1 MEDLTAKIRRFLYS
15 GSGSGDG
22 DGSGSGYGSGDGDGS
37 GSGDGY
43 GDGYGSGDGDG
54 SGSGDGYGD
63 GHGYGSGHG
72 SGDGDGSGH
81 GSGDGDGSGHGSG
94 YGDGIKTFNGETV
107 YLIDGVP
114 TILRHVSGDYAA
126 GFILLEDLT
135 LKACFVARAGEFYA
149 HGVTLREAMEEAR
162 EKYEDNLP
170 EEERIRRFME
180 RYPTLDTIVACRDL
194 FEWHHTLTGSCKMGR
209 TEFVNARGID
219 VEHDTMSVANFIR
232 LTENAYGGETIQRL
246 KETYDQKTQ
255 EQ

>member
-1 MEDLTAKIRRFLYS
+1 M
-15 GSGSGDG
+15 
-22 DGSGSGYGSGDGDGS
+22 
-37 GSGDGY
+37 
-43 GDGYGSGDGDG
+43 
-54 SGSGDGYGD
+54 
-63 GHGYGSGHG
+63 
-72 SGDGDGSGH
+72 
-81 GSGDGDGSGHGSG
+81 
-94 YGDGIKTFNGETV
+94 

-126 GFILLEDLT
+126 GFTLLEDLT

-149 HGVTLREAMEEAR
+149 HGATLREAMEEAQ

-180 RYPTLDTIVACRDL
+180 TYPTLDTIAACRDL

-232 LTENAYGGETIQRL
+232 LTENAFGGETIKKM
-246 KETYDQKTQ
+246 KEIYETPKKHKNNENDK
-255 EQ
+255 EQSKGNAKHLID

>member
-22 DGSGSGYGSGDGDGS
+22 SGDGSGSGYGDRYGHGYGYGYGPGTGDSSGNGS
-37 GSGDGY
+37 GSGF
-43 GDGYGSGDGDG
+43 GS
-54 SGSGDGYGD
+54 
-63 GHGYGSGHG
+63 
-72 SGDGDGSGH
+72 
-81 GSGDGDGSGHGSG
+81 
-94 YGDGIKTFNGETV
+94 GIKTFNGETV

-180 RYPTLDTIVACRDL
+180 RYSTLDTIASCRDL

>member
-1 MEDLTAKIRRFLYS
+1 MGDLTAKIRRFLYS

-22 DGSGSGYGSGDGDGS
+22 SGNGSGNGSGDGSGNGYDYDYDYDYGSGYGDR
-37 GSGDGY
+37 Y
-43 GDGYGSGDGDG
+43 
-54 SGSGDGYGD
+54 
-63 GHGYGSGHG
+63 GHGYGYGYGPGTGDSSGEG
-72 SGDGDGSGH
+72 YGDS
-81 GSGDGDGSGHGSG
+81 SG
-94 YGDGIKTFNGETV
+94 YGYDYDDGIKTFNGETV

-149 HGVTLREAMEEAR
+149 HGATLREAMEEAQ

-180 RYPTLDTIVACRDL
+180 RYPTLDTIASCRDL
-194 FEWHHTLTGSCKMGR
+194 FEWHNTLTGSCKMGR

-232 LTENAYGGETIQRL
+232 LTENAFGGETIQRL

-255 EQ
+255 EQWK